1 MLRERMTDA
10 ESIGEETHRMVGE
23 SRDPNPLR
31 IEAFRRLAAGY
42 TINELGN
49 WIGDVALAILVF
61 DRTGSALATSA
72 LFLALRFVPAL
83 LGPMLTARVEAVQA
97 RRVLPVIYLAEC
109 VIFTTLAWL
118 SGRFSLPLVL
128 VLGAADGVLAVTAA
142 ALTRGATA
150 ALLLRDG
157 SLRRGN
163 AILNIGFSAGGA
175 IGPALAG
182 AIVGLAGVAFA
193 LGLDAATF
201 ALVALIL
208 ATARGLRLEHGPSSN
223 WRTRLRAGLD
233 EAWSRPGVRRLLA
246 AQAVA
251 VTFFIAVVPI
261 EIVYVKQTLGAGD
274 SGYGALLASWG
285 IGMVLGSVA
294 YALARH
300 VRLLNVFVLS
310 IVLVGVGYAGI
321 GVAPNLQIACA
332 FSAVGGVGNG
342 TMFITLVNAIQQ
354 SVSPAVQSSVM
365 AIYGSIN
372 QLMPGIGFLLGG
384 VITTLGSPR
393 VTYIVAAAG
402 ALVVLLMIA
411 VRPPPGLD
419 QPFALPVDDALADE
433 VPIALGGPSP

>member
-1 MLRERMTDA
+1 MTDV
-10 ESIGEETHRMVGE
+10 ESIGEDMHRMVGE
-23 SRDPNPLR
+23 SGDPNPLR
-31 IEAFRRLAAGY
+31 IKAFRKLAAGY

-72 LFLALRFVPAL
+72 LFLALRFLPAL
-83 LGPMLTARVEAVQA
+83 LGPMLTSRVEAVSA
-97 RRVLPVIYLAEC
+97 RRILPAIYLAEC
-109 VIFTTLAWL
+109 AIFATLAWL
-118 SGRFSLPLVL
+118 AGRFSLPLVL
-128 VLGAADGVLAVTAA
+128 ALGAADGVLAVTAA

-163 AILNIGFSAGGA
+163 AILNMGFSAGGA

-201 ALVALIL
+201 AVVALIL
-208 ATARGLRLEHGPSSN
+208 STARGLRLEHSASSS
-223 WRTRLRAGLD
+223 WRVRLRAGLH

-251 VTFFIAVVPI
+251 MMFFTAVVPI

-300 VRLLNVFVLS
+300 VRLLSVFVLS
-310 IVLVGVGYAGI
+310 IVLIGVGYAGI
-321 GVAPNLQIACA
+321 GVAPNLTIACA

-365 AIYGSIN
+365 SIYGSIN

-384 VITTLGSPR
+384 LITTLGSPR
-393 VTYIVAAAG
+393 ATYIIAAAG

-419 QPFALPVDDALADE
+419 QPLLVPPDDAPPAAE
-433 VPIALGGPSP
+433 VSIVAGGPSP